1 MKNIHDEL
9 QHLIIGNGQ
18 VGNPG
23 QLKKTQNFL
32 RRNAQ
37 TGFGTEKQKPLK
49 DEEKTHLIE
58 FAHNENLFYQDEILE
73 SNFISAGAEQKV
85 YRFDDFHVIKIN
97 DSIFYE
103 YWLDYFN
110 SLLIH
115 NYFFQSTAYDF
126 EGFKIIDDTLYAVV
140 KQDFIKASEPTDM
153 NAVKQFLEFNRFMNT
168 RNNDYLNTE
177 LGLIFEDI
185 HDENVLSKNK
195 VFYFIDTIFYLTPD
209 FYRK

>member
-97 DSIFYE
+97 DSIF
-103 YWLDYFN
+103 LRI
-110 SLLIH
+110 L
-115 NYFFQSTAYDF
+115 A
-126 EGFKIIDDTLYAVV
+126 
-140 KQDFIKASEPTDM
+140 
-153 NAVKQFLEFNRFMNT
+153 
-168 RNNDYLNTE
+168 
-177 LGLIFEDI
+177 
-185 HDENVLSKNK
+185 
-195 VFYFIDTIFYLTPD
+195 
-209 FYRK
+209 